1 MLNIKKIGILRET
14 KTPVDRRVP
23 ITPVQAARLMAM
35 YTGVQVCVQ
44 PSPDRA
50 FRDDEYSRAGVML
63 KEDLS
68 DCDLLMGVKEVKK
81 ETLIPGKP
89 YLFFAHVVKKQAHNR
104 EMFGEI
110 IRRKITLIDYEMLTD
125 EKGIRVVAFGRWA
138 GIVGAYHAI
147 RAWGLR
153 HGLYSIPQANTL
165 SGMAEL
171 CRTLKSIKFEPV
183 KILITG
189 EGRVAGGVIEV
200 MNCLGAQRVGK
211 VEFLE
216 KSFGGHVY
224 CQLGPQDYTRHKS
237 SPGFDFSHFAAFP
250 EQYESAFVPFTRVA
264 DLYISAHFWDPKAP
278 VLIGQEE
285 ILDPAF
291 RIRVV
296 ADISCDVCG
305 PIIST
310 VRASS
315 IEDPYYDFNLQ
326 SGLENKAFSD
336 KSHVTVMAVD
346 NLPGEMPRDSSESF
360 GNTLLERVFP
370 ALLGHHEP
378 DMIDRATIVKE
389 GNITEKYQY
398 LSDFV

>member
-35 YTGVQVCVQ
+35 YPGVQVCVQ

-81 ETLIPGKP
+81 EILIPGKP

-104 EMFGEI
+104 ELFREI
-110 IRRKITLIDYEMLTD
+110 LNRGITLIDYEMLTD

-138 GIVGAYHAI
+138 GIVGAYHGI

-153 HGLYSIPQANTL
+153 HGLFTLPQATSL

-171 CRTLKSIKFEPV
+171 CRTLKTIKFEPV

-189 EGRVAGGVIEV
+189 EGRVAGGVLEV

-211 VEFLE
+211 EEFL
-216 KSFGGHVY
+216 KNRFGGHVY
-224 CQLGPQDYTRHKS
+224 CQLGPQDYTRHKE
-237 SPGFDFSHFAAFP
+237 GRNFDFSHFASFP
-250 EQYESAFVPFTRVA
+250 EQYESAFTPYTKVA
-264 DLYISAHFWDPKAP
+264 DLYISAHFWDTKAP
-278 VLIGQEE
+278 VLIGYDE
-285 ILDPAF
+285 INNPDF

-315 IEDPYYDFNLQ
+315 IEDPYYDFNPQ
-326 SGLENKAFSD
+326 SGLENKAFTD
-336 KSHVTVMAVD
+336 KCNVTVMAVD

-370 ALLGHHEP
+370 ALLGHHETH
-378 DMIDRATIVKE
+378 MIDRATIVRE
-389 GNITEKYQY
+389 GKITEKYQY